1 MAVMPVRR
9 LLLNMAWPMMLSM
22 LIQALYNL
30 VDSMFVAQLSSD
42 GFVALA
48 LVYPIQTLMIAVC
61 VGTGVGFNALLARR
75 LGEGRPDE
83 ANRVVANGYFVYL
96 VCWVVF
102 LVLGVGLA
110 PVFMGLFAPGQ
121 PQVIDYG
128 IQYLS
133 IVTGASVGI
142 CMQFAGERTL
152 QATGN
157 TVGPMV
163 IQGIGAVIN
172 LILDPLLIFGI
183 GPFPRMEVAGAAL
196 ATVLGQVV
204 GMVVGLCMVR
214 RSSIVRLSFRGFRP
228 DIGPFPRME
237 VAGAA
242 LATVLGQVVGMVV
255 GLCMVRRSSIV
266 RLSFRGFR
274 PDSAIILTMFR
285 VGVPAILVQAL
296 ATVMN
301 LGMNLI
307 LPLFTASGVFIL
319 GAYFKLQSFLFMPV
333 NGLNNALIPIVSF
346 NYGARQRSRITGV
359 IHFALVLSAAIMAQS
374 FLFMPV
380 NGLNNALIPIVSFN
394 YGARQR
400 SRITGVIHFALV
412 LSAAIM
418 AVGTVVFLAI
428 PGPLLRLFDADAA
441 VLAEGISALRL
452 IALSF
457 VCAGVS
463 VILCA
468 ALQALGA
475 ANSSLVVSLLR
486 QLVLLFPLALLL
498 GALRPSLVWL
508 AFLLSEGAACLTALL
523 LYRRTARGRLAG
535 MEE

>member
-1 MAVMPVRR
+1 MAVIPVRR

-75 LGEGRPDE
+75 LGEDRPDE

-110 PVFMGLFAPGQ
+110 PVFMELFAHGQ

-196 ATVLGQVV
+196 ATVLGK
-204 GMVVGLCMVR
+204 
-214 RSSIVRLSFRGFRP
+214 
-228 DIGPFPRME
+228 
-237 VAGAA
+237 
-242 LATVLGQVVGMVV
+242 VVGMVV

-274 PDSAIILTMFR
+274 PDSAIIRTMFR

-319 GAYFKLQSFLFMPV
+319 GAYFKL
-333 NGLNNALIPIVSF
+333 
-346 NYGARQRSRITGV
+346 
-359 IHFALVLSAAIMAQS
+359 QS

-508 AFLLSEGAACLTALL
+508 AFLLSEGAACFTALL

>member
-1 MAVMPVRR
+1 MAVIPVRR

-75 LGEGRPDE
+75 LGEDRPDE

-110 PVFMGLFAPGQ
+110 AVFMELFAPGQ

-228 DIGPFPRME
+228 D
-237 VAGAA
+237 
-242 LATVLGQVVGMVV
+242 
-255 GLCMVRRSSIV
+255 
-266 RLSFRGFR
+266 
-274 PDSAIILTMFR
+274 SAIIRTMFR

-319 GAYFKLQSFLFMPV
+319 GAYFKL
-333 NGLNNALIPIVSF
+333 
-346 NYGARQRSRITGV
+346 
-359 IHFALVLSAAIMAQS
+359 QS

>member
-1 MAVMPVRR
+1 MAVIPVRR

-75 LGEGRPDE
+75 LGEDRPDE

-228 DIGPFPRME
+228 D
-237 VAGAA
+237 
-242 LATVLGQVVGMVV
+242 
-255 GLCMVRRSSIV
+255 
-266 RLSFRGFR
+266 
-274 PDSAIILTMFR
+274 SAIIRTMFR

-333 NGLNNALIPIVSF
+333 NGLNN
-346 NYGARQRSRITGV
+346 T
-359 IHFALVLSAAIMAQS
+359 
-374 FLFMPV
+374 
-380 NGLNNALIPIVSFN
+380 LIPIVSFN

>member
-1 MAVMPVRR
+1 MAVIPVRR

-204 GMVVGLCMVR
+204 GMVVR
-214 RSSIVRLSFRGFRP
+214 
-228 DIGPFPRME
+228 
-237 VAGAA
+237 
-242 LATVLGQVVGMVV
+242 
-255 GLCMVRRSSIV
+255 LCMVRRSSIV

-274 PDSAIILTMFR
+274 PDSAIIRTMFR

-319 GAYFKLQSFLFMPV
+319 GAYFKL
-333 NGLNNALIPIVSF
+333 
-346 NYGARQRSRITGV
+346 
-359 IHFALVLSAAIMAQS
+359 QS

-508 AFLLSEGAACLTALL
+508 AFLLSEGAACFTALL

>member
-228 DIGPFPRME
+228 D
-237 VAGAA
+237 
-242 LATVLGQVVGMVV
+242 
-255 GLCMVRRSSIV
+255 
-266 RLSFRGFR
+266 
-274 PDSAIILTMFR
+274 SAIIRTMFR

-359 IHFALVLSAAIMAQS
+359 IHFALVLSAAIMA
-374 FLFMPV
+374 
-380 NGLNNALIPIVSFN
+380 
-394 YGARQR
+394 
-400 SRITGVIHFALV
+400 
-412 LSAAIM
+412 
-418 AVGTVVFLAI
+418 VGTVVFLAI
-428 PGPLLRLFDADAA
+428 PGPPLRLFDADAA

>member
-1 MAVMPVRR
+1 MAVIPVRR
-9 LLLNMAWPMMLSM
+9 LLLNMVWPMMLSM

-75 LGEGRPDE
+75 LGEDRPDE

-228 DIGPFPRME
+228 D
-237 VAGAA
+237 
-242 LATVLGQVVGMVV
+242 
-255 GLCMVRRSSIV
+255 
-266 RLSFRGFR
+266 
-274 PDSAIILTMFR
+274 SAIIRTMFR

-319 GAYFKLQSFLFMPV
+319 GAYFKL
-333 NGLNNALIPIVSF
+333 
-346 NYGARQRSRITGV
+346 
-359 IHFALVLSAAIMAQS
+359 QS

>member
-110 PVFMGLFAPGQ
+110 PVFMELFAPGQ

-183 GPFPRMEVAGAAL
+183 GPVPAMGIAG
-196 ATVLGQVV
+196 
-204 GMVVGLCMVR
+204 
-214 RSSIVRLSFRGFRP
+214 
-228 DIGPFPRME
+228 GPFPRME

-274 PDSAIILTMFR
+274 PDSAIIRTMFR

-319 GAYFKLQSFLFMPV
+319 GAYFKL
-333 NGLNNALIPIVSF
+333 
-346 NYGARQRSRITGV
+346 
-359 IHFALVLSAAIMAQS
+359 QS

>member
-1 MAVMPVRR
+1 MAVIPVRR

-75 LGEGRPDE
+75 LGEDRPDE

-110 PVFMGLFAPGQ
+110 PVFMELFAPGQ

-183 GPFPRMEVAGAAL
+183 RPLPPDGGGWRCPGHRAGPGGGHGGGAVYGAAQL
-196 ATVLGQVV
+196 HRAPLLPGLPPGQRHHPHHVSCGRPRHPGAGPGHGDEPGHESDPPTVHRLRRVHSGGLFQASVLPLHAGQRPEQRPHPHCQ
-204 GMVVGLCMVR
+204 LQLR
-214 RSSIVRLSFRGFRP
+214 RPAAQPHHWGHPFRP
-228 DIGPFPRME
+228 
-237 VAGAA
+237 GA
-242 LATVLGQVVGMVV
+242 L
-255 GLCMVRRSSIV
+255 RRHHG
-266 RLSFRGFR
+266 RGHR
-274 PDSAIILTMFR
+274 
-285 VGVPAILVQAL
+285 G
-296 ATVMN
+296 
-301 LGMNLI
+301 
-307 LPLFTASGVFIL
+307 
-319 GAYFKLQSFLFMPV
+319 
-333 NGLNNALIPIVSF
+333 
-346 NYGARQRSRITGV
+346 
-359 IHFALVLSAAIMAQS
+359 
-374 FLFMPV
+374 
-380 NGLNNALIPIVSFN
+380 
-394 YGARQR
+394 
-400 SRITGVIHFALV
+400 
-412 LSAAIM
+412 
-418 AVGTVVFLAI
+418 FLAI

>member
-228 DIGPFPRME
+228 D
-237 VAGAA
+237 
-242 LATVLGQVVGMVV
+242 
-255 GLCMVRRSSIV
+255 
-266 RLSFRGFR
+266 
-274 PDSAIILTMFR
+274 SAIIRTMFR

-359 IHFALVLSAAIMAQS
+359 IHFALVLSAAIMA
-374 FLFMPV
+374 
-380 NGLNNALIPIVSFN
+380 
-394 YGARQR
+394 
-400 SRITGVIHFALV
+400 
-412 LSAAIM
+412 
-418 AVGTVVFLAI
+418 VGTVVFLAI

-441 VLAEGISALRL
+441 VLAGGISALRL

>member
-75 LGEGRPDE
+75 LGEDRPDE

-110 PVFMGLFAPGQ
+110 PVFMELFAPGQ

-196 ATVLGQVV
+196 ATV
-204 GMVVGLCMVR
+204 
-214 RSSIVRLSFRGFRP
+214 
-228 DIGPFPRME
+228 
-237 VAGAA
+237 
-242 LATVLGQVVGMVV
+242 
-255 GLCMVRRSSIV
+255 
-266 RLSFRGFR
+266 
-274 PDSAIILTMFR
+274 
-285 VGVPAILVQAL
+285 
-296 ATVMN
+296 MN

-319 GAYFKLQSFLFMPV
+319 GAYFKL
-333 NGLNNALIPIVSF
+333 
-346 NYGARQRSRITGV
+346 
-359 IHFALVLSAAIMAQS
+359 QS

>member
-1 MAVMPVRR
+1 MAVIPVRR

-75 LGEGRPDE
+75 LGEDRPDE

-204 GMVVGLCMVR
+204 GMVVR
-214 RSSIVRLSFRGFRP
+214 
-228 DIGPFPRME
+228 
-237 VAGAA
+237 
-242 LATVLGQVVGMVV
+242 
-255 GLCMVRRSSIV
+255 LCMVRRSSIV

-274 PDSAIILTMFR
+274 PDSAIIRTMFR

-319 GAYFKLQSFLFMPV
+319 GAYFKL
-333 NGLNNALIPIVSF
+333 
-346 NYGARQRSRITGV
+346 
-359 IHFALVLSAAIMAQS
+359 QS

-508 AFLLSEGAACLTALL
+508 AFLLSEGAACFTALL

>member
-1 MAVMPVRR
+1 MAVIPVRR

-61 VGTGVGFNALLARR
+61 VGTGVGFNALLARW
-75 LGEGRPDE
+75 LGEDRPDE

-228 DIGPFPRME
+228 D
-237 VAGAA
+237 
-242 LATVLGQVVGMVV
+242 
-255 GLCMVRRSSIV
+255 
-266 RLSFRGFR
+266 
-274 PDSAIILTMFR
+274 SAIIRTMFR

-319 GAYFKLQSFLFMPV
+319 GAYFKL
-333 NGLNNALIPIVSF
+333 
-346 NYGARQRSRITGV
+346 
-359 IHFALVLSAAIMAQS
+359 QS

>member
-228 DIGPFPRME
+228 D
-237 VAGAA
+237 
-242 LATVLGQVVGMVV
+242 
-255 GLCMVRRSSIV
+255 
-266 RLSFRGFR
+266 
-274 PDSAIILTMFR
+274 SAIIRTMFR

-319 GAYFKLQSFLFMPV
+319 GAYFKL
-333 NGLNNALIPIVSF
+333 
-346 NYGARQRSRITGV
+346 
-359 IHFALVLSAAIMAQS
+359 QS

-523 LYRRTARGRLAG
+523 LYCRTARGRLAG

>member
-1 MAVMPVRR
+1 MAVIPVRR

-110 PVFMGLFAPGQ
+110 PVFMELFAPGQ

-163 IQGIGAVIN
+163 
-172 LILDPLLIFGI
+172 FG
-183 GPFPRMEVAGAAL
+183 
-196 ATVLGQVV
+196 
-204 GMVVGLCMVR
+204 
-214 RSSIVRLSFRGFRP
+214 
-228 DIGPFPRME
+228 IGPFPRME

-274 PDSAIILTMFR
+274 PDSAIIRTMFR

-319 GAYFKLQSFLFMPV
+319 GAYFKL
-333 NGLNNALIPIVSF
+333 
-346 NYGARQRSRITGV
+346 
-359 IHFALVLSAAIMAQS
+359 QS

-508 AFLLSEGAACLTALL
+508 AFLLSEGAACFTALL

>member
-228 DIGPFPRME
+228 D
-237 VAGAA
+237 
-242 LATVLGQVVGMVV
+242 
-255 GLCMVRRSSIV
+255 
-266 RLSFRGFR
+266 
-274 PDSAIILTMFR
+274 SAIIRTMFR

-346 NYGARQRSRITGV
+346 NYGARQRC
-359 IHFALVLSAAIMAQS
+359 
-374 FLFMPV
+374 
-380 NGLNNALIPIVSFN
+380 
-394 YGARQR
+394 
-400 SRITGVIHFALV
+400 RITGVIHFALV

>member
-22 LIQALYNL
+22 LIQALYNM
-30 VDSMFVAQLSSD
+30 VDSMFVAQLSAD
-42 GFVALA
+42 GFVALS
-48 LVYPIQTLMIAVC
+48 LVYPIQTLMISIC
-61 VGTGVGFNALLARR
+61 VGVGVGYNALLARR
-75 LGEGRPDE
+75 LGEGRPEE
-83 ANRVVANGYFVYL
+83 ANRVVAHGYFLYL
-96 VCWVVF
+96 ACWVIF
-102 LVLGVGLA
+102 LVLGITMA
-110 PVFMGLFAPGQ
+110 RPFMGLFAPGQ
-121 PQVIDYG
+121 PQVITYG
-128 IQYLS
+128 AQYLS
-133 IVTGASVGI
+133 IVIGASVGV

-157 TVGPMV
+157 TVGPMI
-163 IQGIGAVIN
+163 IQGIGAVVN

-183 GPFPRMEVAGAAL
+183 GPFPRLEVAGAAI
-196 ATVLGQVV
+196 ATVLGQLV
-204 GMVVGLCMVR
+204 GMTVGLVMVR
-214 RSSIVRLSFRGFRP
+214 RNSLVRLSFRGFRP
-228 DIGPFPRME
+228 DGAIIGP
-237 VAGAA
+237 
-242 LATVLGQVVGMVV
+242 
-255 GLCMVRRSSIV
+255 
-266 RLSFRGFR
+266 
-274 PDSAIILTMFR
+274 ILR
-285 VGVPAILVQAL
+285 VGIPASLVQAL

-319 GAYFKLQSFLFMPV
+319 GAYFKL
-333 NGLNNALIPIVSF
+333 
-346 NYGARQRSRITGV
+346 
-359 IHFALVLSAAIMAQS
+359 QS

>member
-75 LGEGRPDE
+75 LGEDRPDE

-110 PVFMGLFAPGQ
+110 PVFMELFAPGQ

-183 GPFPRMEVAGAAL
+183 GPFPRMEV
-196 ATVLGQVV
+196 
-204 GMVVGLCMVR
+204 
-214 RSSIVRLSFRGFRP
+214 
-228 DIGPFPRME
+228 
-237 VAGAA
+237 
-242 LATVLGQVVGMVV
+242 
-255 GLCMVRRSSIV
+255 
-266 RLSFRGFR
+266 
-274 PDSAIILTMFR
+274 
-285 VGVPAILVQAL
+285 LVQAL

-319 GAYFKLQSFLFMPV
+319 GAYFKL
-333 NGLNNALIPIVSF
+333 
-346 NYGARQRSRITGV
+346 
-359 IHFALVLSAAIMAQS
+359 QS

>member
-228 DIGPFPRME
+228 D
-237 VAGAA
+237 
-242 LATVLGQVVGMVV
+242 
-255 GLCMVRRSSIV
+255 
-266 RLSFRGFR
+266 
-274 PDSAIILTMFR
+274 SAIILTMFR

-319 GAYFKLQSFLFMPV
+319 GAYFKLQSFIFMPV
-333 NGLNNALIPIVSF
+333 FGLNNGMVPIVAY
-346 NYGARQRSRITGV
+346 NYGAGRPDRIVQTIKLSVAAAVTIMLAGLLAFQLAPHILLDLFRSENDSGDLLTIGIPALRI
-359 IHFALVLSAAIMAQS
+359 ISLS
-374 FLFMPV
+374 FLFA
-380 NGLNNALIPIVSFN
+380 GYSIVCS
-394 YGARQR
+394 
-400 SRITGVIHFALV
+400 S
-412 LSAAIM
+412 
-418 AVGTVVFLAI
+418 VF
-428 PGPLLRLFDADAA
+428 
-441 VLAEGISALRL
+441 
-452 IALSF
+452 
-457 VCAGVS
+457 
-463 VILCA
+463 
-468 ALQALGA
+468 QALGHGV
-475 ANSSLVVSLLR
+475 LSLLVSVVR
-486 QLVLLFPLALLL
+486 QLMVLLP
-498 GALRPSLVWL
+498 V
-508 AFLLSEGAACLTALL
+508 AFLLSRASGLAAVWWAFPTAELFSLTLSTVFL
-523 LYRRTARGRLAG
+523 RRVYLREIKFLASHSSRTQH
-535 MEE
+535 

>member
-1 MAVMPVRR
+1 MKELKKRFRSLYWQQFSLIAGILLLTLLLLGASFYALSYNYLVREKREEMQTRAQVIAQMTADYLAASEADQEVDSSLSRMAGVASMMTEVNFLICDENGQAMLTTDNALAGKSIRLPEEIRTQILENENGFEGNTTLSGLYKLRQFAVGLPVRS
-9 LLLNMAWPMMLSM
+9 A
-22 LIQALYNL
+22 
-30 VDSMFVAQLSSD
+30 
-42 GFVALA
+42 
-48 LVYPIQTLMIAVC
+48 
-61 VGTGVGFNALLARR
+61 
-75 LGEGRPDE
+75 E
-83 ANRVVANGYFVYL
+83 
-96 VCWVVF
+96 
-102 LVLGVGLA
+102 
-110 PVFMGLFAPGQ
+110 
-121 PQVIDYG
+121 
-128 IQYLS
+128 
-133 IVTGASVGI
+133 
-142 CMQFAGERTL
+142 
-152 QATGN
+152 
-157 TVGPMV
+157 
-163 IQGIGAVIN
+163 
-172 LILDPLLIFGI
+172 
-183 GPFPRMEVAGAAL
+183 
-196 ATVLGQVV
+196 
-204 GMVVGLCMVR
+204 
-214 RSSIVRLSFRGFRP
+214 
-228 DIGPFPRME
+228 
-237 VAGAA
+237 
-242 LATVLGQVVGMVV
+242 GQVVGMVV

-274 PDSAIILTMFR
+274 PDSAIIRTMFR

-319 GAYFKLQSFLFMPV
+319 GAYFKL
-333 NGLNNALIPIVSF
+333 
-346 NYGARQRSRITGV
+346 
-359 IHFALVLSAAIMAQS
+359 QS

>member
-228 DIGPFPRME
+228 D
-237 VAGAA
+237 
-242 LATVLGQVVGMVV
+242 
-255 GLCMVRRSSIV
+255 
-266 RLSFRGFR
+266 
-274 PDSAIILTMFR
+274 SAIIRTMFR

-319 GAYFKLQSFLFMPV
+319 GAYFKL
-333 NGLNNALIPIVSF
+333 
-346 NYGARQRSRITGV
+346 
-359 IHFALVLSAAIMAQS
+359 QS

-498 GALRPSLVWL
+498 SALRPSLVWL

>member
-1 MAVMPVRR
+1 MAVIPVRR

-75 LGEGRPDE
+75 LGEDRPDE

-110 PVFMGLFAPGQ
+110 PVFMELFAPGQ
-121 PQVIDYG
+121 PHVIDYG

-228 DIGPFPRME
+228 D
-237 VAGAA
+237 
-242 LATVLGQVVGMVV
+242 
-255 GLCMVRRSSIV
+255 
-266 RLSFRGFR
+266 
-274 PDSAIILTMFR
+274 SAIIRTMFR

-319 GAYFKLQSFLFMPV
+319 GAYFKL
-333 NGLNNALIPIVSF
+333 
-346 NYGARQRSRITGV
+346 
-359 IHFALVLSAAIMAQS
+359 QS